1 MFKNELR
8 VFLRSVAKHK
18 IFTFLKITGLVTGM
32 TVFILIILWI
42 RYEQS
47 YDRFHSN
54 IDALYRVATSFHDA
68 ETARF
73 GLAAPGPA
81 APALKEEFPEIVNA
95 GRLMPSTL
103 IGDRKKSLRYKE
115 RLFATE
121 SLYLADPSFFEM
133 FSFVFI
139 RGQPETALL
148 GPMSII
154 LSQSLAERI
163 FQEEDPLAKQL
174 VMDGQLFE
182 VTGIVKDVPPNSHI
196 QFEAVIPMEFALRHE
211 QGFFLNKWD
220 SFAFPTYIQL
230 QDDANVEEIEKKT
243 TSLILEKLA
252 VLKKTF
258 PVYLHLQSLKR
269 IHLYDLEGGGP
280 IQYIYI
286 FVLVAVLVLFIACI
300 NHLNLSSAGY
310 EKRIREF
317 GIRKVVGSTRVQ
329 LIKQILVESM
339 AFMIVSFLVAMDI
352 VHLLLPDINRLIG
365 THISLANLNFKIM
378 LLFAMV
384 LLASGIIS
392 SLQPALRFSSSNAA
406 HLLKEDKL
414 SALRGLSL
422 RKILVI
428 TQFVISVGLIIST
441 IVVNRQVTFMREAEL
456 GFSKENVVSFPIPE
470 TDRNTLET
478 IKNELLKLNDI
489 AFVTGK
495 SNPPTQ
501 DGGWTGTIEWE
512 GKNPELRL
520 RWYHPMVDYDYF
532 QTLGMQVA
540 EGWDFSKDL
549 PTDITNAFILNEEA
563 AKQGG
568 LSSPVGMSFSLN
580 GKDGTI
586 IGVVK
591 NAQLASLKEEIQPV
605 VYHLSKTYQ
614 EEFQTIIIRTKAM
627 QNDGSLDR
635 VTRMLSSI
643 ENVLMEHYPDFVFE
657 YHFLDE
663 TIDAQYRSEI
673 RVSRLF
679 QFFTGVAIFIS
690 CLGLFGLTLVLS
702 EQRTKEIAIRKVLG
716 ASVVHITM
724 LLSKRY
730 LAWVIIANGIAWPVV
745 FFPMHAWLQNFAH
758 RISIGGW
765 IFVAT
770 AGLTIV
776 IAFLTISFH
785 IIKAALRNPVTSLK
799 YE

>member
-18 IFTFLKITGLVTGM
+18 MFAFLKITGLVTGM

-54 IDALYRVATSFHDA
+54 IDALYRVVTSFHDA

-139 RGQPETALL
+139 KGQSETALL

-196 QFEAVIPMEFALRHE
+196 QFEAVISMEFAMRHE

-220 SFAFPTYIQL
+220 SFAFPTYVQL
-230 QDDANVEEIEKKT
+230 QDDANPEEVEEKIT
-243 TSLILEKLA
+243 GLMLEKLT

-269 IHLYDLEGGGP
+269 IHLFDLEGGGP

-286 FVLVAVLVLFIACI
+286 FVLVAVFVLFIACI

-310 EKRIREF
+310 EKRIKEF
-317 GIRKVVGSTRVQ
+317 GVRKVVGSTRVQ
-329 LIKQILVESM
+329 LIKQILIESGL
-339 AFMIVSFLVAMDI
+339 FMIISFLVALHAVD
-352 VHLLLPDINRLIG
+352 LLLPNINSLIG
-365 THISLANLNFKIM
+365 THISLSNLNFGII
-378 LLFAMV
+378 LLFGFV
-384 LLASGIIS
+384 LFASGIIS
-392 SLQPALRFSSSNAA
+392 SIQPALRFSSSDPI

-414 SALRGLSL
+414 SALRKFTP

-428 TQFVISVGLIIST
+428 AQFVISVGLVVST
-441 IVVNRQVTFMREAEL
+441 IVVNQQVTFMREAEL
-456 GFSKENVVSFPIPE
+456 GFNKENVVTFPIPE
-470 TDRNTLET
+470 TDQDTLET
-478 IKNELLKLNDI
+478 IKNELLKLKDI

-501 DGGWTGTIEWE
+501 DGGWTGSIEWE

-532 QTLGMQVA
+532 QTLGMQVT
-540 EGWDFSKDL
+540 EGRDFSKDL
-549 PTDITNAFILNEEA
+549 PTDITKAFILNEEA
-563 AKQGG
+563 VKQGG
-568 LSSPVGMSFSLN
+568 LSSPIGLNFSLN

-614 EEFQTIIIRTKAM
+614 EEFQTIMIRIKAM
-627 QNDGSLDR
+627 QNEGALDR
-635 VTRMLSSI
+635 VTRMLSSV
-643 ENVLMEHYPDFVFE
+643 ENLLVEHYPDFVFE

-690 CLGLFGLTLVLS
+690 CLGLFGLTLTLS

-716 ASVVHITM
+716 ASVSHITF

-730 LAWVIIANGIAWPVV
+730 LAWVIVANGIAWPVA
-745 FFPMHAWLQNFAH
+745 FFSMRAWLQNFAH
-758 RISIGGW
+758 RITIGGW

-770 AGLTIV
+770 AGLTMI
-776 IAFLTISFH
+776 IAFLTISFNT
-785 IIKAALRNPVTSLK
+785 IRAAMRNPVTSLK